1 MQNLGWRKPTPGLV
15 AAEMHAQVGEG
26 LSVPKSTAI
35 IAVKKVAAHIGM
47 KPAQLMLLD
56 ILFAFSKP
64 QDWEEGQ
71 RAIVWPS
78 NQYLMDQTGFSLPAL
93 KRHLRRLGELGLI
106 SFHDSPNGK
115 RYGHRDGAGRI
126 VEAYGFDLS
135 PLAARAG
142 ELEALHHKIMA
153 ERAVE
158 QQLRKKLTCTRRTI
172 RARLVE
178 AIEAGLSGP
187 WERLEREFNE
197 LLSNLPKSKNGQG
210 TLNVIVEK
218 LTNLYHIIEDL
229 FVRTLDLPSTHE
241 ASSDKTA
248 PKTNPSQLKIEPDI
262 QNTSQSHSNCKAK
275 PAVTDHEPPE
285 RGFTFDTF
293 TQACPNY
300 LKLATELYG
309 PLRGW
314 EDLKS
319 ASRQMGLMI
328 GISPDHWNR
337 LTLQLGPHP
346 FSVAI
351 GLTYEKH
358 IAGEVHNP
366 SGYLS
371 GMAKRAQIGTLHLS
385 RSIFSRLSRHKKCTL
400 WDSADIPT
408 Q

>member
-15 AAEMHAQVGEG
+15 AAEMYAQVGEG
-26 LSVPKSTAI
+26 LSVPKSRAI

-64 QDWEEGQ
+64 QDWEERQ
-71 RAIVWPS
+71 RPLVWPS

-115 RYGHRDGAGRI
+115 RYGHRDEAGQI

-142 ELEALHHKIMA
+142 EFEALHHKIMA
-153 ERAVE
+153 ERASE
-158 QQLRKKLTCTRRTI
+158 QQLRKKLTCTRRNI

-178 AIEAGLSGP
+178 ALQAGLSGP
-187 WERLEREFNE
+187 WERLEREFKD
-197 LLSNLPKSKNGQG
+197 LLSNLPNSKKGQG
-210 TLNVIVEK
+210 TLKVILEK
-218 LTNLYHIIEDL
+218 LSNLYHTIEEM
-229 FVRTLDLPSTHE
+229 FANALDLPSTQE
-241 ASSDKTA
+241 ASCDKTN
-248 PKTNPSQLKIEPDI
+248 PKTNPSQLKIEPHI
-262 QNTSQSHSNCKAK
+262 QNTNQSHSNCKTK
-275 PAVTDHEPPE
+275 PVVTNHESPK
-285 RGFTFDTF
+285 RGFTFETF

-300 LKLATELYG
+300 LKLATELCG

-319 ASRQMGLMI
+319 ASQQMGLMI
-328 GISPDHWNR
+328 GIAPDHWSR
-337 LTLQLGPHP
+337 LTTQLGPHP
-346 FSVAI
+346 SSVAI

-371 GMAKRAQIGTLHLS
+371 GMAKKAQFGELKLS
-385 RSIFSRLSRHKKCTL
+385 RSIFGRIKPNLT
-400 WDSADIPT
+400 
-408 Q
+408 

>member
-158 QQLRKKLTCTRRTI
+158 QQLRKKLTRTRRTI
-172 RARLVE
+172 RTRLVE
-178 AIEAGLSGP
+178 ALEAGLSGP
-187 WERLEREFNE
+187 WERLEQEFNE
-197 LLSNLPKSKNGQG
+197 LLSNLPKSRNGQG
-210 TLNVIVEK
+210 TLNAIVEK
-218 LTNLYHIIEDL
+218 LTNLYHIIENL
-229 FVRTLDLPSTHE
+229 FASALDLASTQIVSSEKIAAE
-241 ASSDKTA
+241 A
-248 PKTNPSQLKIEPDI
+248 NPCQLKIEPHI
-262 QNTSQSHSNCKAK
+262 QNTIQSHSNCKAK
-275 PAVTDHEPPE
+275 PDVPNNEPSE
-285 RGFTFDTF
+285 RGFTFETF

-300 LKLATELYG
+300 LKLATELCG

-314 EDLKS
+314 DDLRR
-319 ASRQMGLMI
+319 ASQQMGLMI
-328 GISPDHWNR
+328 GIAPDHWTR
-337 LTLQLGPHP
+337 LTTQLGPHP
-346 FSVAI
+346 SSVAI

-358 IAGEVHNP
+358 IAGEVNNP
-366 SGYLS
+366 PGYLS
-371 GMAKRAQIGTLHLS
+371 GMAKKAQIGTLHLG
-385 RSIFSRLSRHKKCTL
+385 RSIFARLARDEEFAL
-400 WDSADIPT
+400 
-408 Q
+408 